1 MHITVEAEAAAAA
14 EAAAELAANPPP
26 IVLVEPGDGDSPC
39 LC

>member
-14 EAAAELAANPPP
+14 EAAEELAANPPP
-26 IVLVEPGDGDSPC
+26 VLLDEPDNGDMPC